1 MSDFKIALYGK
12 KTTST
17 SLEDI
22 IPEFFK
28 IIQSK
33 NIAVQI
39 EESFYKLL
47 KNIEG
52 FPFLEKIE
60 VFTGYNNLWKDLD
73 YFFTFGGDGTILS
86 AVTYVRDSGVPIVG
100 VNTGRLG
107 YLATINK
114 KELIPNL
121 EAILKKDYNISER
134 SLLEVK
140 TSKAVEVIC
149 PFALNEL
156 SIMRKE
162 TTSMIT
168 VDAYINGE
176 LLNSFWADGLI
187 VATPTGSTGYSLS
200 CNGPIISPENRNFV
214 VTPIA
219 PHNLNVRPIVIPD
232 KDNLKLIVK
241 SRVPQYSLSLDSRL
255 VSLSTEVEVEVKRA
269 KFCINI
275 VELKNNSYLE
285 TLRKKLFW
293 GVDNRN
299 E

>member
-1 MSDFKIALYGK
+1 MSNFKIALYGK

-17 SLEDI
+17 SLEEI
-22 IPEFFK
+22 IPEFIQ
-28 IIQSK
+28 IIQAK
-33 NIAVQI
+33 NIAIQI
-39 EESFYKLL
+39 EENFYKIL

-52 FPFLEKIE
+52 FSSLENIE
-60 VFTGYNNLWKDLD
+60 IFTGNNDLWRDLD

-86 AVTYVRDSGVPIVG
+86 AITYVRDLGVPVVG

-114 KELIPNL
+114 KDLIPNL
-121 EAILKKDYNISER
+121 EAILNKDYNISQR
-134 SLLEVK
+134 SLLEIK
-140 TSKAVEVIC
+140 PSKEVEISC

-156 SIMRKE
+156 SILRKE

-187 VATPTGSTGYSLS
+187 IATPTGSTGYSLS

-214 VTPIA
+214 ITPIA

-232 KDNLKLIVK
+232 KDSLKLIVK
-241 SRVPQYSLSLDSRL
+241 SRVPEYSLSLDSRL
-255 VSLSTEVEVEVKRA
+255 VSLSTNVEVEVKRA
-269 KFCINI
+269 NFCINI
-275 VELKNNSYLE
+275 VELKKNSYLE

-299 E
+299 T

>member
-1 MSDFKIALYGK
+1 MSNFKIALYGK

-17 SLEDI
+17 SLEEI
-22 IPEFFK
+22 IPEFIQ
-28 IIQSK
+28 IIQAK
-33 NIAVQI
+33 NIAIQI
-39 EESFYKLL
+39 EENFYKILE
-47 KNIEG
+47 NIEG
-52 FPFLEKIE
+52 FPSLENIE
-60 VFTGYNNLWKDLD
+60 IFTGNNDLWRDLD

-86 AVTYVRDSGVPIVG
+86 AITYVRDLGVPVVG

-114 KELIPNL
+114 KDLIPNL
-121 EAILKKDYNISER
+121 EAILNKDYNISKR
-134 SLLEVK
+134 SLLEIK
-140 TSKAVEVIC
+140 ISKGKGIAC
-149 PFALNEL
+149 PLALNEL
-156 SIMRKE
+156 TIMRKE

-187 VATPTGSTGYSLS
+187 IATPTGSTGYSLS
-200 CNGPIISPENRNFV
+200 CNGPIISPDNRNFV
-214 VTPIA
+214 ITPIA

-241 SRVPQYSLSLDSRL
+241 SRVPEYSLSLDSRL
-255 VSLSTEVEVEVKRA
+255 ISLSTNVEVEVKRA
-269 KFCINI
+269 NFCVNI
-275 VELKNNSYLE
+275 VELKNSSYLE

-299 E
+299 T